1 MQTKPQKPERAKTL
15 IVLGHQSYTGAKS
28 RRLCFSKAQAIRV
41 LRNRGCTRN
50 EARDQINRESS
61 EHTRKGWIDIDKFDY
76 VECAIYVNQLPCG
89 WLGTF
94 EQLRTEWQQRPEF

>member
-50 EARDQINRESS
+50 EARAQINRESY
-61 EHTRKGWIDIDKFDY
+61 ERTRKGWIDVGSSY

-89 WLGTF
+89 WLGTSY
-94 EQLRTEWQQRPEF
+94 EQLRAEWQQRPEF